1 MQINGVPA
9 MEVPLLN
16 IGLGDALA
24 APQQSA
30 TLASRALASIG

>member
-1 MQINGVPA
+1 MQINNSVPA

-16 IGLGDALA
+16 IGLEMLA

>member
-16 IGLGDALA
+16 LGLEDALA
-24 APQQSA
+24 APQQGTA
-30 TLASRALASIG
+30 MLAAVR